1 MRIVK
6 ALPVSPGRT
15 ETQSRSRSAISQSR
29 LRKLESSLAQKSTYT
44 IAQALERPV
53 YASPTFSRL
62 ASHEYH
68 RTPDLP
74 SVARDYS
81 SLSPP
86 PPSPLSIKND
96 PMLQTQLDLTHN
108 LIRDMIEKKEAAL
121 VKFERLVNTPD
132 ASVTET
138 LPSPSAAQS
147 LYAKKLPSSTYKG
160 SKNLSSFNYH
170 IFKQDILQR
179 IKALCECARTSRR
192 KDLETHL
199 LACFNICVSTE
210 NSACYDAWFK
220 LMRTLEAM
228 DLEAKSDAKQEFS
241 CDSDVL
247 TASYTLTNVKNRLES
262 MEEEQRAALEGED
275 LLSTLEEVSRAF
287 RLLLKKVSD
296 PTLLHNF
303 DDCWVL
309 VCHLMDVTVSLND
322 MKIKRAYS
330 DIQRQVEE
338 ERTRIKS
345 NLKLM
350 SDQWQSRLE
359 ESKRQ
364 TQKAHVMIERL
375 QGEKAFVAELLKER
389 ESEISEI
396 RRPEGL
402 KEFEVVV
409 GELGQHLE
417 DMEARH
423 ETQSQLLD
431 SISELINIKSNKR
444 HLKRKDELGYNLVKA
459 IVASTK
465 TATRPDLLQGSIRVI
480 TEGIRGAERIST
492 EGALRASIVSGQAE
506 PFSPLKF
513 LRGESTENT
522 GDMEIS
528 RPRAYS
534 SHMTGPSPHSFQAG
548 HESRAAAETIPRS
561 VQAVIPE
568 VAMNPNSRNDSE
580 ESLDTE
586 ESTDDKEIQTEPWQ
600 PFGTIGMQ
608 TTPRDT
614 GPRSKPQKTGGLFA
628 LLDDEMKRQPPML
641 NSNVFK
647 LFELSMLEKLKS
659 DISEAEQNR
668 TPKSMSEFMLDFL
681 FMQQGLKTLV
691 MKSLG
696 ALLNALE
703 LLATKRHSYGLLF
716 CRILNVFADKPFD
729 NTLNSFLVRARA
741 DFTAIQKAY
750 KSNTSPKSE
759 LEFGGSAL
767 LIDAAEQLM
776 NLFPQHHSLAYEVM
790 ERLNVPGLTDFDKSC
805 VLFCGRLAQVGRD
818 FKIFFIQADPQKS
831 GEVTEDEFVKCA
843 QEAFE
848 VCLNRDKLVE
858 IYHFLTPAKLRFVDI
873 QKLPFKEWALKGQ
886 NRAVSVT
893 KCNWLTVLA
902 EVYWL
907 EEDRLQSKLQAAYE
921 RVSRK
926 GLRSLADF
934 QRLVSDL
941 EPSAS
946 AEMAVHLYRE
956 ALELSSERCE
966 DPDLV
971 TKAAFCEVGMRYR
984 LGCEGLR
991 AFSNHKGMPAA
1002 LPQEGEAV

>member
-1 MRIVK
+1 M
-6 ALPVSPGRT
+6 SPGR
-15 ETQSRSRSAISQSR
+15 EAQGRSRSAISQNR
-29 LRKLESSLAQKSTYT
+29 LRKLESSIAQKSTYT
-44 IAQALERPV
+44 IAQALERPGYV
-53 YASPTFSRL
+53 SPTFSRL
-62 ASHEYH
+62 ASHEYR
-68 RTPDLP
+68 RTPDQP
-74 SVARDYS
+74 KAIRDYN

-108 LIRDMIEKKEAAL
+108 LIKDMIEKKEAAL
-121 VKFERLVNTPD
+121 ARFERLVSTPD
-132 ASVTET
+132 ASV
-138 LPSPSAAQS
+138 LDSVPSPSPSQS
-147 LYAKKLPSSTYKG
+147 LYAKKQPSSTYKG

-179 IKALCECARTSRR
+179 IRGLCESARTSRR

-199 LACFNICVSTE
+199 LACFNIGVGTE

-228 DLEAKSDAKQEFS
+228 DLEAKNDAKQDFS

-262 MEEEQRAALEGED
+262 LEDEQRAALEGED

-287 RLLLKKVSD
+287 RLLLKKVND
-296 PTLLHNF
+296 RTLLQNF
-303 DDCWVL
+303 DQSWL
-309 VCHLMDVTVSLND
+309 LACHLMDVAVSLND
-322 MKIKRAYS
+322 TKIKRAYS

-338 ERTRIKS
+338 ERTRIKTS
-345 NLKLM
+345 LKMM

-359 ESKRQ
+359 EAKRQ
-364 TQKAHVMIERL
+364 TQKAHAMIERL

-389 ESEISEI
+389 ETEISEI

-417 DMEARH
+417 DMEVRH
-423 ETQSQLLD
+423 EAQCQLLD

-444 HLKRKDELGYNLVKA
+444 HYKRRDELGYNLVKA
-459 IVASTK
+459 IAASSK
-465 TATRPDLLQGSIRVI
+465 TAKTDLRRGSIRVQ
-480 TEGIRGAERIST
+480 TDALKSLERVSAEGG
-492 EGALRASIVSGQAE
+492 LRTSIASGQVD
-506 PFSPLKF
+506 PFSPLK
-513 LRGESTENT
+513 LVRGESTET
-522 GDMEIS
+522 TADMEIS
-528 RPRAYS
+528 RPRAFS
-534 SHMTGPSPHSFQAG
+534 SHIAGPVPHSFQTT
-548 HESRAAAETIPRS
+548 HESHPAAETLSRP
-561 VQAVIPE
+561 VQSVIPE
-568 VAMNPNSRNDSE
+568 STGAYRHTGSRCNSE

-586 ESTDDKEIQTEPWQ
+586 ESTDEKEVQTDPWQ
-600 PFGTIGMQ
+600 PFGTTGMQ
-608 TTPRDT
+608 TVPIDTEPR
-614 GPRSKPQKTGGLFA
+614 PKAKKSGGLFA

-647 LFELSMLEKLKS
+647 LFELAMLEKLKS
-659 DISEAEQNR
+659 DLSEAEQSR
-668 TPKSMSEFMLDFL
+668 SPKSMSEFMLDFL

-703 LLATKRHSYGLLF
+703 LLATKRHPYGLLF

-729 NTLNSFLVRARA
+729 NTLNCFLVRARA
-741 DFTAIQKAY
+741 EFTDIQKSY

-767 LIDAAEQLM
+767 LIDIAERLM
-776 NLFPQHHSLAYEVM
+776 GLFPQHHSIAYEVM
-790 ERLNVPGLTDFDKSC
+790 EKLHVAGLTEFDKSC

-831 GEVTEDEFVKCA
+831 GEVTEDDFLKCA
-843 QEAFE
+843 QDVFE
-848 VCLNRDKLVE
+848 VCLNREKLVE
-858 IYHFLTPAKLRFVDI
+858 IYRFLTPNKLRFADI

-886 NRAVSVT
+886 NRSVSVT
-893 KCNWLTVLA
+893 KCSWLTTLA

-907 EEDRLQSKLQAAYE
+907 EEDRLQGKLQVAYE
-921 RVSRK
+921 RSSKK
-926 GLRSLADF
+926 GIRSLADF
-934 QRLVSDL
+934 QRLVRDL
-941 EPSAS
+941 EPNMHT
-946 AEMAVHLYRE
+946 EMTVHLYRE
-956 ALELSSERCE
+956 ALELSSELCE

-971 TKAAFCEVGMRYR
+971 TKAAFCEVGLRYR

-991 AFSNHKGMPAA
+991 AFSSGKGGLAITA
-1002 LPQEGEAV
+1002 GTEEDGNAEVL